1 MDLLI
6 RELEVNKLDNLPE
19 FDDSFIVSSR
29 LIRSLSK
36 INKRIE
42 YTVEDVPSYEKSY
55 LHNQCEDELAY
66 SEYINNPHQIIYI
79 EKTVHKNLHYNKFLA
94 QFFYFMP
101 FIKT

>member
-1 MDLLI
+1 MYLLI
-6 RELEVNKLDNLPE
+6 RELEVDELDNLPE
-19 FDDSFIVSSR
+19 IDDCFIVGSR

-55 LHNQCEDELAY
+55 LHNQYDDELAY
-66 SEYINNPHQIIYI
+66 NKYINNPHQI
-79 EKTVHKNLHYNKFLA
+79 
-94 QFFYFMP
+94 FYFMP